1 MGEDELSGLMY
12 PARFDYHRPATL
24 DDALA
29 LLAEHGEEAKVLAG
43 GASLIPLM
51 KLRLAEP
58 AHLVDIGG
66 IPDLDGID
74 ASNGS
79 IELGALV
86 READLAGSPAAHR
99 LPILADAAAVI
110 ADPLVRNVGTVGG
123 NVAHGDPANDHPA
136 VMLALDA
143 TYIVRGRSGV
153 REIRASSFHLDLLQT
168 ALAPEEVLTA
178 IRIPVPPAHS
188 GSAYVKFER
197 QVGDYALA
205 AAAAVV
211 ELDGGTIRS
220 ARLAFTN
227 LAPTPVRAGSI
238 ELALVGAPA
247 GAASVAAAM
256 EAFRDDEIDPWDDL
270 RGSAKVKR
278 RMARAAAGRAVH
290 LALARALGDAA

>member
-1 MGEDELSGLMY
+1 MY
-12 PARFDYHRPATL
+12 PARFDYHRPETL
-24 DDALA
+24 DEALA
-29 LLAEHGEEAKVLAG
+29 LLAEHGDEAKILAG

-66 IPDLDGID
+66 IPGLDGID

-143 TYIVRGRSGV
+143 TYLVRGPSGV

-168 ALAPEEVLTA
+168 ALAPDEVLTA
-178 IRIPVPPAHS
+178 IRIPALPTRS

-197 QVGDYALA
+197 QVGDYAIA
-205 AAAAVV
+205 AAAAIV
-211 ELDGGTIRS
+211 ELDGATIRT

-238 ELALVGAPA
+238 ELALAGSPA
-247 GAASVAAAM
+247 VAASVAAATK
-256 EAFRDDEIDPWDDL
+256 AFRDDEIDPWDDL
-270 RGSAKVKR
+270 RGSAPVKR
-278 RMARAAAGRAVH
+278 RMARAVAGRAIQ
-290 LALARALGDAA
+290 LALARALGDDA